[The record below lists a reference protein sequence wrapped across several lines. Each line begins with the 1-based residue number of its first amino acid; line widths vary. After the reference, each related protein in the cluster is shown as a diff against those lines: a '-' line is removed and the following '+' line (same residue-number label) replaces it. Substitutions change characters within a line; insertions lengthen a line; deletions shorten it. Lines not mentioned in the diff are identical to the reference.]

1 MKNKGFI
8 ICALTALVLTGCKE
22 ESAPAVSEVPFISV
36 QSITPTTVKEFS
48 DSIEILLTYEDGDGD
63 IGYVDADVYA
73 LTVRDSRLP
82 LADPYYVPP
91 LAPPNEEIHIKG
103 ILKVKLKNTFLL
115 GSGGNEITFFEL
127 QLTDRAGNKSN
138 VVTTEQITITQ

>member
-1 MKNKGFI
+1 MRNKGI
-8 ICALTALVLTGCKE
+8 LICALIAIGFLGCKE
-22 ESAPAVSEVPFISV
+22 ESLPSVSEVPFISV
-36 QSITPTTVKEFS
+36 ESITPVTVKEFS

-63 IGYVDADVYA
+63 IGYKDADMYA
-73 LTVRDSRLP
+73 LTVKDSRLP

-91 LAPPNEEIHIKG
+91 LAPPGEEIHIKG

-115 GSGGNEITFFEL
+115 GAGGNEVTFFEL

-138 VVTTEQITITQ
+138 KVTTETITITK